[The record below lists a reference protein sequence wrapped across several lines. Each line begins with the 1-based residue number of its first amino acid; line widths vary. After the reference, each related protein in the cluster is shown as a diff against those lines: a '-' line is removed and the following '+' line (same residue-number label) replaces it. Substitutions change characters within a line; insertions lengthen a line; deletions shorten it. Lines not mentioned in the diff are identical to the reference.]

1 MLRICHF
8 ISATCLKKSLPPRP
22 RIDKLFQTRN
32 FVTAF
37 REEDVTE
44 QFVKG
49 SGKGGQK
56 INKVRNCVLLKH
68 SPTGTRNNYLPTK
81 QFLLESITGIHVR
94 CQKTRCLDD
103 NRRIAR
109 KLLTEKLDDL
119 YNGEKSVRNQKIQKI
134 QKRKA
139 NRRVKAAQKYG
150 NSGKAGHDTSEEA
163 IKDADRA
170 E

>member
-8 ISATCLKKSLPPRP
+8 ISATCLKKSLTPRP
-22 RIDKLFQTRN
+22 RVDKLFQTRN

-68 SPTGTRNNYLPTK
+68 SP
-81 QFLLESITGIHVR
+81 TGIHVR

>member
-1 MLRICHF
+1 MLQICRF
-8 ISATCLKKSLPPRP
+8 LIATWSSKAFRLRP
-22 RIDKLFQTRN
+22 CAANLFQTRN
-32 FVTAF
+32 FASAF
-37 REEDVTE
+37 REEDLNE

-68 SPTGTRNNYLPTK
+68 SPTGI
-81 QFLLESITGIHVR
+81 QVR

-139 NRRVKAAQKYG
+139 NRRAKATQKYG
-150 NSGKAGHDTSEEA
+150 NGAKEENSSEEQPSDDVDIA
-163 IKDADRA
+163 R
-170 E
+170 